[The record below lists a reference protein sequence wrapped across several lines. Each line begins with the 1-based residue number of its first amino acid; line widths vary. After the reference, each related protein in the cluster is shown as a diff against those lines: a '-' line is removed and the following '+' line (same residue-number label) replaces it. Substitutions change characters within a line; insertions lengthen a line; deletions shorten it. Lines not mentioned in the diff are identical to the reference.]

1 MATFIKGDCLVEIK
15 KLKDNSIDFIYFN
28 PPFGTTKQW
37 WDEKLN
43 WKELFIEMFRV
54 LTNTGSIAIHC
65 SVPFNYTLI
74 QAAPKP
80 PTYTWYWNKL
90 GTTNPLIAKKQ
101 PLRHIEEILIWNKK
115 TVKYNPQRVGN
126 EIRYAHADG
135 RSDYVDPLKNASSVK
150 KQVIGKYQTHYIEC
164 KRKIDGF
171 STRPDSLIEL
181 FIKSYTNE
189 NDKVLDMTCYKGLS
203 GVICRKLNRKWIGF
217 DKYFFPELLMRNDI
231 LVPSPPKN

>member
-1 MATFIKGDCLVEIK
+1 MATFIRGDCLTQIK
-15 KLKDNSIDFIYFN
+15 KLKSNSIDFIYFN

-37 WDEKLN
+37 WDEKLD
-43 WKELFIEMFRV
+43 WEQLFTEMFRV
-54 LTNTGSIAIHC
+54 LTNTGTIAIHC

-74 QAAPKP
+74 RAAPKP
-80 PTYTWYWNKL
+80 PAYSWYWNKL

-126 EIRYAHADG
+126 EIRMVHADG
-135 RSDYVDPLKNASSVK
+135 RSDYVGNTVYSGK
-150 KQVIGKYQTHYIEC
+150 KEVIGRYQTHYIEA

-171 STRPDSLIEL
+171 ATRPESIIEL

-189 NDKVLDMTCYKGLS
+189 NDTILDPTCYKGLS
-203 GVICRKLNRKWIGF
+203 GILSKKLNRKWIGF
-217 DKYFFPELLMRNDI
+217 DKYFYPEMLMTN
-231 LVPSPPKN
+231 